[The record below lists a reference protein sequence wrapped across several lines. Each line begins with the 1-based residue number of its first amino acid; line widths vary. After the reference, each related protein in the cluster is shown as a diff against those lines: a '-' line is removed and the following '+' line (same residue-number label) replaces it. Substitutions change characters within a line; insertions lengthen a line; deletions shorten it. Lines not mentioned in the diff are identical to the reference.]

1 MKAEAFTAKMA
12 SLSLEVQ
19 AESAIEDLSASLFM
33 DSAAREEAEVKYV
46 SQGSMTINL
55 PYLSAT

>member
-19 AESAIEDLSASLFM
+19 AESASLFM

-55 PYLSAT
+55 PYLSAK